1 MSDFFK
7 KVIEERFVSKK
18 QQKYFYAKANDESLP
33 KKERNKWKK
42 YADEFSSKTN
52 FKKLPDEA
60 KEEEVDEIVDEKGDI
75 ARSGMPTNFNSKET
89 TQDPW
94 VTSDRAAKEGG
105 KAMGIY
111 GVAGT
116 IQTPMAFRGETDFS
130 KVLGGDDVVL
140 KDMNYAQAMKYLTDK
155 KNGPGLDERG
165 ADERARAFGLIP
177 GEKELLNIIE
187 NPKKYTE
194 DYIQS
199 RINGGKIGDDI
210 IKKDIGDDIGDK
222 PQLNPII
229 SKQLQSLKNSLE
241 NNNLTIDDIIN
252 YLKDEQ

>member
-52 FKKLPDEA
+52 FKKLPEVA

-75 ARSGMPTNFNSKET
+75 ARGNMPPNFNTKEI

-94 VTSDRAAKEGG
+94 VTSDRAAKESG

-130 KVLGGDDVVL
+130 KMLGGDNVVL
-140 KDMNYAQAMKYLTDK
+140 KDMNYDQAMKYLTDK
-155 KNGPGLDERG
+155 KDGPGLDDRA

-187 NPKKYTE
+187 NPKKFTE

-199 RINGGKIGDDI
+199 KIEKGNYSDDI
-210 IKKDIGDDIGDK
+210 IKRDVTDEVEDK
-222 PQLNPII
+222 PELNPII
-229 SKQLQSLKNSLE
+229 VKQLQSLRNSLE
-241 NNNLTIDDIIN
+241 NNNLTIDDIIG
-252 YLKDEQ
+252 YLKNEQ